1 MHFILIIEESNSQQL
16 NHKHLQGVIMNT
28 KHNFT
33 HRKYNIL
40 IIISFITIIIGC
52 NDSDDDRTTL
62 TGDDYYQNIAEG
74 YLSNMTLTE
83 KIDVVSG
90 SDIGTDADPIN
101 LKNTA
106 WGAVGT
112 INGVINDDLDLPA
125 VKLSDGPAGVKSAP
139 YLVDEDL
146 SDSYATAF
154 PIGSLLASTWNT
166 ELVEEL
172 AQKLGAEAK
181 ELGTD
186 FLLTPGMNI
195 QRNPL
200 AGRNFE
206 YFSEDPIVSGKMAAA
221 IVNGVQSQG
230 VGATLKHFFGNESES
245 NRLYVD
251 VVATPRSLREIY
263 LKGFRIAIDESEP
276 WSIMSSYNKV
286 NGSYVGH
293 RKDAMTDI
301 LRNEWGFKGF
311 AMTDWGADDVAND
324 TDSPAKLM
332 KAGNDLVMAGGDAI
346 KEDLQASVE
355 SGDLDESIIDQ
366 NVVRILTQAQK
377 TPSYSNYDYSGVPD
391 SETSIDVARRAGTEG
406 MVLVK
411 NDSALPIDGD
421 SQTVAMFGVAQYA
434 TYKGGLGSGN
444 VLAKYTID
452 IATGLSER
460 FTVNEDLMSWYQT
473 YFDAN
478 KIAHYDSW
486 GPLAYYEIDE
496 ASVTDNSD
504 LETLLTES
512 AESNDVAVIA
522 ISRQA
527 GEGADRTE
535 TEGDYYL
542 SADELEMI
550 TQVSSAFHEQSKKVV
565 VVVNN
570 NGVIDTSQWSDLVDG
585 ILIAYMG
592 GQEMGYEVADLLSGD
607 VNPSGKL
614 AQTYPANY
622 TDVPNADSFPGVD
635 EDGDGD
641 VDKIYY
647 NEGIYV
653 GYRYY
658 TSKDVD
664 VAYPFGYGLSYTTFT
679 IDKASISNNT
689 LSDGYSGQLTLSA
702 TVTNTGGVSGKEVAQ
717 VYVTAP
723 EVKLK
728 KPTIELKAFA
738 KTSELNPGGSE
749 TLTFDISSFELASF
763 DPNGDEWIIEPG
775 TYKVYI
781 SNSSDISDTT
791 PISFNVSQEIV
802 VAETTPGAL
811 STTESSI
818 VDVDV
823 E

>member
-1 MHFILIIEESNSQQL
+1 
-16 NHKHLQGVIMNT
+16 MNT

-90 SDIGTDADPIN
+90 SDIGSDADPIN

-702 TVTNTGGVSGKEVAQ
+702 TVTNTGGISGKEVAQ

-791 PISFNVSQEIV
+791 PISFSVSQEIV

-811 STTESSI
+811 STTDNSI

>member
-1 MHFILIIEESNSQQL
+1 
-16 NHKHLQGVIMNT
+16 MNT

-702 TVTNTGGVSGKEVAQ
+702 TVTNTGGISGKEVAQ

>member
-1 MHFILIIEESNSQQL
+1 
-16 NHKHLQGVIMNT
+16 MNT

-622 TDVPNADSFPGVD
+622 TDVPNADSFPGID
-635 EDGDGD
+635 EDSDGD

-702 TVTNTGGVSGKEVAQ
+702 TVTNTGGISGKEVAQ

-811 STTESSI
+811 STTDNSI